1 MVVRFILLFAYAGRV
16 REECRFHL
24 PRMRMMAHESGIRS
38 ISRLMV
44 LASGDARMTYELG
57 QYGPRDHLLCDW
69 KDNQAC
75 PL

>member
-1 MVVRFILLFAYAGRV
+1 
-16 REECRFHL
+16 
-24 PRMRMMAHESGIRS
+24 MAHESGIRS
-38 ISRLMV
+38 ISRLIV

-57 QYGPRDHLLCDW
+57 QYGPRDQLLCDW